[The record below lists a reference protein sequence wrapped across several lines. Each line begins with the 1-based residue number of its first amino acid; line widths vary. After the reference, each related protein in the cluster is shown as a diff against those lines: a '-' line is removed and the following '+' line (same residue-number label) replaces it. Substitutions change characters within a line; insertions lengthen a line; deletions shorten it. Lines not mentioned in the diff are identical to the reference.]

1 MDLGGAIR
9 SALDGVTYLWTV
21 NAATTPSVSPG
32 GCHIGPVPVNNA
44 GIRVAGPRR
53 FHLETSPLGTR
64 PGGSPCDTSCQHDQ
78 RATDL
83 LGWPSLVSLAARQ
96 LSRPLGKHDM
106 CVAENALVEAS
117 VRIRV
122 RVDVDVDAQGAGAPC
137 DGC

>member
-1 MDLGGAIR
+1 MVSGQAKHPGSAA
-9 SALDGVTYLWTV
+9 SPHAALDRELGILCANATAQGWTV

-83 LGWPSLVSLAARQ
+83 LGWPSLVGLAARQ
-96 LSRPLGKHDM
+96 LSRPLGKHDT
-106 CVAENALVEAS
+106 VS
-117 VRIRV
+117 Y
-122 RVDVDVDAQGAGAPC
+122 
-137 DGC
+137 